1 MFSRLFKTIAGTSRY
16 LALITGFALLQAL
29 PINEYTHVPFFVVF
43 VDAIFF
49 TFIYALLAL
58 LMWNTL
64 KFGKFDALPKIQEL
78 LIYTALVLLSLL
90 VIYAAGYSFYTFIQ
104 PRFSGILL
112 LFLPIRIFLS
122 LLVLLLIIQHLRF
135 KLCLNSD
142 KDLTVFEEI
151 TNKAITDDKQ
161 ASAEVLERIAVKSN
175 QKIHVILVSEII
187 FLQADGDY
195 VQIFT
200 LTGKYLKEQT
210 MKYFEEHLPST
221 LFVRVHRSCIVN
233 VQAIVRIELYD
244 KQSQHLTLKNGYKI
258 KVSQAGYKNL
268 RKTLNF

>member
-1 MFSRLFKTIAGTSRY
+1 MFSQLFKTIASAFRY

-29 PINEYTHVPFFVVF
+29 PINEYTHVPFLVVF
-43 VDAIFF
+43 VDALFYS
-49 TFIYALLAL
+49 FIYASLAL

-64 KFGKFDALPKIQEL
+64 KYGKFDALPIIQEL

-90 VIYAAGYSFYTFIQ
+90 VIYGAAYGFYAFIL

-112 LFLPIRIFLS
+112 LFLPVRMFLS

-142 KDLTVFEEI
+142 KELTVVEDI
-151 TNKAITDDKQ
+151 IDKAITDEKP
-161 ASAEVLERIAVKSN
+161 ANAEVLERIAVKSN

-195 VQIFT
+195 VQIYT

-210 MKYFEEHLPST
+210 MKYFEEHLPSA

-233 VQAIVRIELYD
+233 VQTIARIELYD
-244 KQSQHLTLKNGYKI
+244 KQSQQLTLKNGHQI
-258 KVSQAGYKNL
+258 KVSQAGYKSL
-268 RKTLNF
+268 RKTLNL

>member
-1 MFSRLFKTIAGTSRY
+1 MFSQLFKTIAGASGY

-29 PINEYTHVPFFVVF
+29 PINVYTHVPFLLVF
-43 VDAIFF
+43 IDALFY
-49 TFIYALLAL
+49 TLIYALLAL

-64 KFGKFDALPKIQEL
+64 KYGKFEALPIIQEL

-90 VIYAAGYSFYTFIQ
+90 VIYGAAYGFYTFIL
-104 PRFSGILL
+104 PRFSATLL
-112 LFLPIRIFLS
+112 LFLPLRLLLS

-142 KDLTVFEEI
+142 KDLPQGEDI
-151 TNKAITDDKQ
+151 TDKAIADEKPT
-161 ASAEVLERIAVKSN
+161 SAEVLERIAVKSN

-187 FLQADGDY
+187 FLQAYGDY

-200 LTGKYLKEQT
+200 PGGKYLKEQT
-210 MKYFEEHLPST
+210 MKYFEEHLPSA

-233 VQAIVRIELYD
+233 VQAIARIELYD
-244 KQSQHLTLKNGYKI
+244 KQSQQLTLKNGNQI
-258 KVSQAGYKNL
+258 KVSQAGYKSL
-268 RKTLNF
+268 RKTLNL